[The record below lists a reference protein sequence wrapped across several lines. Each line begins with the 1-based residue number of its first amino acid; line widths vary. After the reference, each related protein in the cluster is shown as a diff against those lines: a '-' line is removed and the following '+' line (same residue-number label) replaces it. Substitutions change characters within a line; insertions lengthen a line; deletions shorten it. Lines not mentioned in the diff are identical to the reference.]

1 MISSAVAFLT
11 LSPIA
16 SSICKGFAVP
26 AITQHYPGQPFRRSL
41 PTLYYQEVDSTIAV
55 ATPPTKELV
64 AALLGGEVVPLLG
77 ADAEIDFDFTTHE
90 HHSVSVND
98 IAINDD
104 DNEYEVDTPPQPS
117 TSLRPLSFDDDIGD
131 FLDIARPYYALA
143 NEHAIVDDNTGE
155 TTGFFCTGRVEIPS
169 GCENSDIPW
178 ADAVRQMAAAGTV
191 AAMLNNPQKKR

>member
-11 LSPIA
+11 FSALA
-16 SSICKGFAVP
+16 SSICEGFVVP
-26 AITQHYPGQPFRRSL
+26 AINQHHPGQLFRRSL
-41 PTLYYQEVDSTIAV
+41 PLPPLYYQEVDHTVAV

-64 AALLGGEVVPLLG
+64 AALLGGEIVPLLG
-77 ADAEIDFDFTTHE
+77 ADAEIDFTTHE
-90 HHSVSVND
+90 HHSDAVNV
-98 IAINDD
+98 IVVNDD